1 MRPRDL
7 PRIFG
12 LILTRPSTAL
22 VAVGLLTAGLLTAGC
37 QSIAPPRA
45 QTDPAALGSALDASL
60 AVLASPGSTDRA
72 RAAAQADYRRQVS
85 RRFPQLLDEAA
96 TPSPALPTAAR
107 DAAVLPDDYAEIR
120 PVPRARTRVPGLHR
134 DGVGLPTVA
143 RLTPGRPN
151 TPPGGFRVPLTLVAL
166 PGDPPTDCCDAA
178 LVDPERISD
187 IGTRHGEL
195 PVAMD
200 WESALADIR
209 VTGPRFGSG
218 LINLVRPGAFMG
230 EPRIVFLSP
239 FDPDKTPVVLVHG
252 LLSTPRLWAPL
263 VNELMADPG
272 FRACCQIW
280 FFYYPTG
287 QPVPL
292 SALQLREALDQAVAA
307 HRPRKPM
314 ILIGHSMGGILS
326 RAQVS
331 GITEEEAETIFPGV
345 SQLPDYKR
353 VRRGLVFEPRTDVSR
368 VVFLFTPHRGS
379 RLASSGLA
387 SWGIRLIRLPSNL
400 LDEMIA
406 VSGYLAGAEVERLPT
421 SIHGLSPDS
430 PFLRVLD
437 STRPV
442 VPAHTILGDRGRGDG
457 WAGSDGVVPYSSAH
471 LPVAESELVVPT
483 GHGGIAHPETVK
495 ELLRIIDLAIR
506 ETREGTRSASVGTR
520 APTRASTR

>member
-1 MRPRDL
+1 MMSRNL
-7 PRIFG
+7 PRA
-12 LILTRPSTAL
+12 SAL
-22 VAVGLLTAGLLTAGC
+22 VWAGPLVALLLAGC
-37 QSIAPPRA
+37 QSLAPPGA
-45 QTDPAALGSALDASL
+45 QAPSEALGPALDAAL
-60 AVLASPGSTDRA
+60 TVLASPEGSPRD
-72 RAAAQADYRRQVS
+72 RAAARKSYRTRVAE
-85 RRFPQLLDEAA
+85 R
-96 TPSPALPTAAR
+96 LPE
-107 DAAVLPDDYAEIR
+107 LME
-120 PVPRARTRVPGLHR
+120 RARTPSAAISAAIHGDAVRPDDFAEITPISRPSVRVAGLHR
-134 DGVGLPTVA
+134 DGIGLPAVG
-143 RLTPGRPN
+143 RLTPLRPN

-178 LVDPERISD
+178 LVDPERISAID
-187 IGTRHGEL
+187 TRHGEL

-200 WESALADIR
+200 LESALSDTR

-239 FDPDKTPVVLVHG
+239 FEPDKTPVVLVHG
-252 LLSTPRLWAPL
+252 LLSTPQGWAPL
-263 VNELMADPG
+263 VNELMAAPG

-292 SALQLREALDQAVAA
+292 SALQLREALDDAVAV

-353 VRRGLVFEPRTDVSR
+353 VRRALVFEPRTDVSR
-368 VVFLFTPHRGS
+368 AVFLFTPHRGS
-379 RLASSGLA
+379 RLASSGLGA
-387 SWGIRLIRLPSNL
+387 WGVRLIRLPSTL
-400 LDEMIA
+400 IDEMA
-406 VSGYLAGAEVERLPT
+406 SVSRYLAGAELERLPT

-430 PFLRVLD
+430 RFLRALD
-437 STRPV
+437 ATRPA
-442 VPAHTILGDRGRGDG
+442 VPTHTILGDRGRGDG

-471 LPVAESELVVPT
+471 LPAAESEVVVPT
-483 GHGGIAHPETVK
+483 GHGGLAHPDSVK
-495 ELLRIIDLAIR
+495 ELLRIIDTAVG
-506 ETREGTRSASVGTR
+506 EGTGQPDGVRAARNPPVGQAATG
-520 APTRASTR
+520 P